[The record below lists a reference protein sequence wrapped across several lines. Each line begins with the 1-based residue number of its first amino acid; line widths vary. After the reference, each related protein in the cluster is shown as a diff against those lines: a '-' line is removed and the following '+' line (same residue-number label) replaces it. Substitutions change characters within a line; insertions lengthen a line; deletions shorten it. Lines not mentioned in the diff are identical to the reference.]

1 MRWATLATVSPER
14 ATAAW
19 KPSYATMLLASG
31 GVLAVAEG
39 AAGAAGGVVARF
51 VDCVEAQ
58 PATANT
64 VTIRARVWDSVWAK
78 VRNSLNLILLTD
90 IPHLASRR

>member
-39 AAGAAGGVVARF
+39 TAGAAGGGAARS

-58 PATANT
+58 PAMASTAT
-64 VTIRARVWDSVWAK
+64 VRARVWGSVWAK

-90 IPHLASRR
+90 IHHLAY

>member
-19 KPSYATMLLASG
+19 KPSYVTMPLASG
-31 GVLAVAEG
+31 VVLTVAEG
-39 AAGAAGGVVARF
+39 AAGATGEVAARSG
-51 VDCVEAQ
+51 DCVEAQ
-58 PATANT
+58 PATAST
-64 VTIRARVWDSVWAK
+64 AAVRARVWDSVWAK
-78 VRNSLNLILLTD
+78 VKNSLNLILLTD